1 VAETESVIEREA
13 GTEARGERSGPMSG
27 APTALETADLQ
38 QILKLLPHR
47 YPFLMVDRIVD
58 IDGTNSAVGIKNV
71 TYNEPHFAGHFPA
84 RPIMPGV
91 LILEG
96 MAQTAGALSIR
107 SFNTDAPAV
116 VYLMTIDEARF
127 RKPVVPGDVLEYHI
141 RKIRSRGFVWKFA
154 CEAVVGDAK
163 VAEAVITAMVAEE

>member
-1 VAETESVIEREA
+1 
-13 GTEARGERSGPMSG
+13 MDG
-27 APTALETADLQ
+27 APATLETVDLQ

-58 IDGTNSAVGIKNV
+58 IDGSNSAVGIKNV
-71 TYNEPHFAGHFPA
+71 TVNEPHFAGHFPG

-107 SFNTDAPAV
+107 GFKTAGPQL
-116 VYLMTIDEARF
+116 VYLMTIDAGALPQAGGAGR
-127 RKPVVPGDVLEYHI
+127 RLEYHI
-141 RKIRSRGFVWKFA
+141 RKIRSRGHVWKFA
-154 CEAVVGDAK
+154 CEAIVGGVK
-163 VAEAVITAMVAEE
+163 VAEAVITAMMAEA